1 MMFKIS
7 KEKIKYSPNPSDGQ
21 AYTDKMDRIYTRYAK
36 AYDGFIAL
44 FPVWKRWLKSVL
56 PYVKGNRVIDVSFG
70 PAYLLSV
77 LPQSKQL
84 YGLDYNQ
91 TMVERAKAKMEKRG
105 RNVGIRQGNVESM
118 PYPDA
123 HFDTVINTMAFS
135 GYPDGQKA
143 LSEML
148 RILKSDGV
156 LLLLDYDY
164 PPNRNRF
171 GYWLTRLIEFSG
183 DIIKDIGGLIEQTGC
198 TYTRKIIGGFGSIQ
212 LFIIEKRG
220 ANHKSA

>member
-7 KEKIKYSPNPSDGQ
+7 KEKIKYSSNPSDSQ

-36 AYDGFIAL
+36 AYDGFITL
-44 FPVWKRWLKSVL
+44 FPLWKKWLRSAL
-56 PYVKGNRVIDVSFG
+56 PYVKGNRVIDISFG

-77 LPQSKQL
+77 LPQNKQL

-91 TMVERAKAKMEKRG
+91 TMVERARIKMEKRG
-105 RNVGIRQGNVESM
+105 RHVDIRQGNVESM

-123 HFDTVINTMAFS
+123 FFDTVINTMAFS

-143 LSEML
+143 FSEML
-148 RILKSDGV
+148 RILKPDGV

-164 PPNRNRF
+164 PLNRNCF
-171 GYWLTRLIEFSG
+171 GYWITRLIEFSG

-198 TYTRKIIGGFGSIQ
+198 IYTRKIIGGFGSIQ
-212 LFIIEKRG
+212 LFIIKKRDV
-220 ANHKSA
+220 NH